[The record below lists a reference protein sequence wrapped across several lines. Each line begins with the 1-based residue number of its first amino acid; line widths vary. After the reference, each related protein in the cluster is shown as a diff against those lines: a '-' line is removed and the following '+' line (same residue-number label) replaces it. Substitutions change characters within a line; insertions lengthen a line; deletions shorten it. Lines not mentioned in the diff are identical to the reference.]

1 MQIAQ
6 IIVMQKYDFSYARQH
21 YVCGCSILYNQIQNE
36 HAPIRHTDITIS
48 NFRNSNLGVFKAI
61 LTPCSVSGSHYLYK
75 HTHHGALELG
85 YRETRKFM
93 RFLPHF
99 RF

>member
-1 MQIAQ
+1 MPIAL

-61 LTPCSVSGSHYLYK
+61 LTPCSVSGSITYIN
-75 HTHHGALELG
+75 THIMGH
-85 YRETRKFM
+85 
-93 RFLPHF
+93 
-99 RF
+99 